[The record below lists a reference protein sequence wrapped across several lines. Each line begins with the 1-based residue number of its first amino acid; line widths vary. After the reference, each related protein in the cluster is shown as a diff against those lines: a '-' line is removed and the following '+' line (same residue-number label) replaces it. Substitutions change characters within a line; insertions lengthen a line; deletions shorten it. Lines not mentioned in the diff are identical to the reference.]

1 MQEQKRNDAS
11 FRDPNGFVIESNG
24 EIYRVLNEKYYSTY
38 DTFMQSGLYK
48 ELINEKLILEHNLDG
63 VPLDHTRR
71 IKQVKIPLITYPYEW
86 SFDMFKDAG
95 LATLRCQE
103 LAYKHGMEL
112 QDASAY
118 NIQFYNGRPVMID
131 ITSFVV
137 TKFTQWRAYRQF
149 CEHFLAPLALMGKKD
164 LRLSNLLSTYIDGIP
179 LDLASG
185 ILPKSTFGSFGI
197 NLHIHAHAKMNTK
210 KTSSEPQKMGMTK
223 NLAMIDSLKGCING
237 IKCDQSTE
245 WDRYY
250 EETNYSEKAFKSKID
265 IVTRFINSCYP
276 KVVIDLGAN
285 DGVFAT
291 LASSK
296 AFTIALDIDP
306 NAVNKMYR
314 KNIDSHPYYQVQPLV
329 CNLVNPSASIGW
341 GNKERPGILQ
351 RIKEQNGI
359 VLALALVHHLRI
371 TYGIP
376 FDKQFELLADLTN
389 HALVEYVPRDD
400 SQVNLMMNGRDESIY
415 TDFYRDTFEK
425 AISNCFKISGCTKIE
440 DSSRLLY
447 EIHV

>member
-1 MQEQKRNDAS
+1 MQELKRNNAS

-38 DTFMQSGLYK
+38 DMFMQSGLYQA
-48 ELINEKLILEHNLDG
+48 LVDEKLILKHDLDG
-63 VPLDHTRR
+63 VPLDHARR

-131 ITSFVV
+131 ITSFIE

-164 LRLSNLLSTYIDGIP
+164 IRLAGLLSTHIDGIP

-210 KTSSEPQKMGMTK
+210 KASSEPKKMGMTK

-237 IKCDQSTE
+237 IKCEQKTE

-250 EETNYSEKAFKSKID
+250 DETNYSEKAFKSKIE
-265 IVTRFINSCYP
+265 IVTRFIKSSYS
-276 KVVIDLGAN
+276 KAIIDLGAN
-285 DGVFAT
+285 DGVFAE
-291 LASSK
+291 LASDK

-306 NAVNKMYR
+306 NAVNKMYK
-314 KNIDSHPYYQVQPLV
+314 KNKEYVYGIHPLI
-329 CNLVNPSASIGW
+329 CNIANPSASIGW
-341 GNKERPGILQ
+341 GNKERPGVLQ
-351 RIKEQNGI
+351 RLKEKNGTVL
-359 VLALALVHHLRI
+359 VLALTHHLRI

-376 FDKQFELLADLTN
+376 FDKQFELLASITN
-389 HALVEYVPRDD
+389 RVMVEYIPIDD
-400 SQVNLMMNGRDESIY
+400 SQVKLMMNGRDESIY
-415 TDFYRDTFEK
+415 TDYTRELFEK
-425 AISNCFKISGCTKIE
+425 AINSYFKISGCTEIE
-440 DSSRLLY
+440 DSNRLLY

>member
-1 MQEQKRNDAS
+1 MQAEPKRNDAS
-11 FRDPNGFVIESNG
+11 FRDPNGFVIESSG
-24 EIYRVLNEKYYSTY
+24 EIYRVLNPEYYTMY
-38 DTFMQSGLYK
+38 DTFMQSGLYQA
-48 ELINEKLILEHNLDG
+48 LVDEKLILEHKLDQPTTFTG
-63 VPLDHTRR
+63 NRT

-118 NIQFYNGRPVMID
+118 NIQFYNGHPVMID
-131 ITSFVV
+131 LTSFVE
-137 TKFTQWRAYRQF
+137 TQFTQWRAYRQF

-164 LRLSNLLSTYIDGIP
+164 LRLSSLLLTYIDGIP

-210 KTSSEPQKMGMTK
+210 KTSGEPQKMGMTK
-223 NLAMIDSLKGCING
+223 NLAMIDSLKSCIGG
-237 IKCDQSTE
+237 IKCDQKTE

-250 EETNYSEKAFKSKID
+250 DETNYSKKAFDSKIE
-265 IVTRFINSCYP
+265 IVSRFINSCYP

-285 DGVFAT
+285 DGVFAE
-291 LASSK
+291 LASGK

-306 NAVNKMYR
+306 NAVNNIYK
-314 KNIDSHPYYQVQPLV
+314 KNIGIQPLV
-329 CNLVNPSASIGW
+329 CNIVNPSASIGW

-351 RIKEQNGI
+351 RIKEQNGT

-376 FDKQFELLADLTN
+376 FDKQFELLGSITK

-400 SQVNLMMNGRDESIY
+400 SQVVKMMAGRDASIY
-415 TDFYRDTFEK
+415 TDYYRANFEK
-425 AISNCFKISGCTKIE
+425 AITNHFKMDFIDYFSIE
-440 DSSRLLY
+440 DSTRSLY
-447 EIHV
+447 EIHHV

>member
-1 MQEQKRNDAS
+1 MQAEPKRNDAS
-11 FRDPNGFVIESNG
+11 FRDPNGFVVESNG
-24 EIYRVLNEKYYSTY
+24 EIYRILNPEYNQTY
-38 DTFMQSGLYK
+38 DMFMQSGLYQA
-48 ELINEKLILEHNLDG
+48 LVDEKLILEHDLESSDTG
-63 VPLDHTRR
+63 KRSLR
-71 IKQVKIPLITYPYEW
+71 QVKIPLITYPYEW

-118 NIQFYNGRPVMID
+118 NIQFYNGHPVMID
-131 ITSFVV
+131 LTSFVE

-210 KTSSEPQKMGMTK
+210 KASSEPQKMGMTK
-223 NLAMIDSLKGCING
+223 NLAMIDSLKSCIGG
-237 IKCDQSTE
+237 IKCDQKTE

-250 EETNYSEKAFKSKID
+250 DETNYSKKAFESKIE
-265 IVTRFINSCYP
+265 IVSRFINSHNP

-285 DGVFAT
+285 DGVFAE
-291 LASSK
+291 LALK

-306 NAVNKMYR
+306 NAVNNMYK
-314 KNIDSHPYYQVQPLV
+314 KNIGIQSLV
-329 CNLVNPSASIGW
+329 CNIVNPSASIGW

-351 RIKEQNGI
+351 RIKEQNGT

-376 FDKQFELLADLTN
+376 FDKQFELLGSITK

-400 SQVNLMMNGRDESIY
+400 SQVVKMMTGRDTSIY
-415 TDFYRDTFEK
+415 TDYYRELFEK
-425 AISNCFKISGCTKIE
+425 AISKYFKEWDYYSIE
-440 DSSRLLY
+440 DSTRSLY